1 MMIVYIILVGCVL
14 ASFIGTLSYRIP
26 RGISIISPSSF
37 CPHCKKR
44 IAPFDLIPVIS
55 YILLKGKCRYCS
67 GKIPVRYLVLEVI
80 LPASFVLLY
89 VRMGAGYLFLVY
101 SYMFCVLYYLSLLD
115 IDTGLLGFLDIA
127 SLYIASGGFWFLVM
141 KNYTG
146 YPPSHYF
153 FGVLTGVVIFVM
165 SFGVVYAIK
174 RKLPMGAGDL
184 LVIPAICS
192 FFGFKEVIRILLISG
207 TLGVFFG
214 TLLLLTGVVKRE
226 HKFPL
231 LPYLSAGVFIEVLLI
246 Y

>member
-115 IDTGLLGFLDIA
+115 I
-127 SLYIASGGFWFLVM
+127 GGFWFLVM